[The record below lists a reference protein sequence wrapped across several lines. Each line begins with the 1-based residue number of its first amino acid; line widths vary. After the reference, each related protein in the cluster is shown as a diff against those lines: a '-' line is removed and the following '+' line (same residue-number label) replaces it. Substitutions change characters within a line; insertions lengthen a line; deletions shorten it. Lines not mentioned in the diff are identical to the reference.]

1 MLRVLTD
8 VLKDLIID
16 ELTRV
21 TEGKHY
27 RKVTFKNGKM
37 KLSKPSRT
45 KKAKKL
51 LDKILEQK

>member
-1 MLRVLTD
+1 MSTD
-8 VLKDLIID
+8 VLKELIVD

-21 TEGKHY
+21 TEGKYY

-37 KLSKPSRT
+37 RLPKPIHS

-51 LDKILEQK
+51 LDKISEQK

>member
-1 MLRVLTD
+1 MSTEILRKLV
-8 VLKDLIID
+8 ID

-21 TEGKHY
+21 AEGKYY
-27 RKVTFKNGKM
+27 RKVIFKNGEI
-37 KLSKPSRT
+37 KLPKPVHS